1 LLLPGLLL
9 SMIRSILL
17 LLLLG
22 DMIDLV
28 VAVDRSISCCSAVD
42 QSLSAV
48 DQSISAV
55 NRLVYL
61 LLLLL
66 LLS

>member
-1 LLLPGLLL
+1 
-9 SMIRSILL
+9 
-17 LLLLG
+17 
-22 DMIDLV
+22 MIDLV

-55 NRLVYL
+55 NRLIYL

-66 LLS
+66 S